1 MGLIRPFKVTL
12 QPQDANKTHDKLG
25 NRYHT
30 TSFYSLNVPL
40 MGLMESIQDQLID
53 IPGNQLG
60 ATAAPP
66 LKYKITK
73 AHEPREKAVKGK
85 NVPLF

>member
-1 MGLIRPFKVTL
+1 
-12 QPQDANKTHDKLG
+12 
-25 NRYHT
+25 
-30 TSFYSLNVPL
+30 